1 MGQDISLIVTRDYIK
16 DIPENISHLYRN
28 GFLII
33 NLKKSE
39 FDYFVYRVLRSYK
52 TEINDYLDENFDFI
66 NIIKELGIKNFLAI
80 HGGIP
85 SSETNFAVIDE
96 NVIIES
102 ISIIDFEIYE
112 DDLFIEIPKITINAM
127 QVLNYHNNFEPFH
140 NCFDFI
146 RVFEKKIMMQIKD
159 IVKKVKQIEIR
170 TRKKTEASLMGQYHS
185 AFKGQ
190 GMTFSEVRQYQF
202 GDDTRRIDW
211 NKTARFRE
219 PFVKVM
225 EEERELT
232 MMLVVDISASMDYG
246 TKNQLKREYV
256 AEICA
261 SLGFSAT
268 GNNDKVGL
276 ILYADKVLKVVP
288 PQKGRKH
295 VLSIISNIL
304 TADYVPAQ
312 SNLNSA
318 FNYMM
323 SVFKR
328 KSLVFVFSDFE
339 DEFDQKILNVT
350 ARKHQLLGLRVFDEK
365 DMEIPDI
372 GYALFRDAET
382 GKQLWANTSSARWR
396 YDFAEKQKQKM
407 RYIKDEFE
415 NSSANFLDINTS
427 EDYSKLLYQYFR
439 K

>member
-1 MGQDISLIVTRDYIK
+1 
-16 DIPENISHLYRN
+16 
-28 GFLII
+28 
-33 NLKKSE
+33 
-39 FDYFVYRVLRSYK
+39 
-52 TEINDYLDENFDFI
+52 
-66 NIIKELGIKNFLAI
+66 
-80 HGGIP
+80 
-85 SSETNFAVIDE
+85 
-96 NVIIES
+96 
-102 ISIIDFEIYE
+102 
-112 DDLFIEIPKITINAM
+112 
-127 QVLNYHNNFEPFH
+127 
-140 NCFDFI
+140 
-146 RVFEKKIMMQIKD
+146 MQIKD

-232 MMLVVDISASMDYG
+232 MMLLVDISASMDYG
-246 TKNQLKREYV
+246 TKTQLKREYV

-295 VLSIISNIL
+295 VLSIVSNIL
-304 TADYVPAQ
+304 SADYVPAE
-312 SNLNSA
+312 SDLNSA

-328 KSLVFVFSDFE
+328 KSLVFVFS
-339 DEFDQKILNVT
+339 
-350 ARKHQLLGLRVFDEK
+350 
-365 DMEIPDI
+365 
-372 GYALFRDAET
+372 
-382 GKQLWANTSSARWR
+382 
-396 YDFAEKQKQKM
+396 
-407 RYIKDEFE
+407 
-415 NSSANFLDINTS
+415 
-427 EDYSKLLYQYFR
+427 
-439 K
+439 